1 MSDMVR
7 LALATDSTRFV
18 TLHLGGGGGVVRVK
32 GVDEGYH
39 SLSHHGRDEEKLAQ
53 LALVESAIIHAWGD
67 FLRSLQ
73 DTSDQGT
80 HLLDHTS
87 VLLTSNLGNASS
99 HDNRNM
105 PVLFAGGGF
114 RHGQHLAFDRKKNY
128 PLPNL
133 YLSVLQQTGLE
144 VERFATSTGTMAGM
158 EPA

>member
-1 MSDMVR
+1 LKTED
-7 LALATDSTRFV
+7 
-18 TLHLGGGGGVVRVK
+18 HGGN
-32 GVDEGYH
+32 
-39 SLSHHGRDEEKLAQ
+39 
-53 LALVESAIIHAWGD
+53 
-67 FLRSLQ
+67 
-73 DTSDQGT
+73 
-80 HLLDHTS
+80 LLDHTA

-133 YLSVLQQTGLE
+133 YVSVMQRTGLE
-144 VERFATSTGTMAGM
+144 QDRFVTSTGTMTGL